1 MPPRKRPLL
10 DVLREK
16 ERRQT
21 GRREGEDGGGANP
34 PALSLPPWTLQA
46 VGGVLLLVLAV
57 WGLSQCGGAPGSPEE
72 DPGSQEQAAPAEDD
86 LVVLAVT
93 YDAAREELAR
103 QVGLTLRDDLGYIV
117 QLARNQT
124 PDGRELR
131 ELYVVGATGR
141 DLTPEDLLAEVQG
154 LALPDRPDDRPFAGA
169 SLRRLPVE

>member
-16 ERRQT
+16 ERRQS

-34 PALSLPPWTLQA
+34 PALSIPPWTLQA

-57 WGLSQCGGAPGSPEE
+57 WGLSQCGWVPGGPRE
-72 DPGSQEQAAPAEDD
+72 DPGSQEQATPAEEGQ
-86 LVVLAVT
+86 VVLAVT
-93 YDAAREELAR
+93 YDVSREELAKE
-103 QVGLTLRDDLGYIV
+103 VGRSLRDNFGYTV

-124 PDGRELR
+124 PDGRDLR
-131 ELYVVGATGR
+131 ELYVVGAPGR
-141 DLTPEDLLAEVQG
+141 DLTPEELLAEVQG